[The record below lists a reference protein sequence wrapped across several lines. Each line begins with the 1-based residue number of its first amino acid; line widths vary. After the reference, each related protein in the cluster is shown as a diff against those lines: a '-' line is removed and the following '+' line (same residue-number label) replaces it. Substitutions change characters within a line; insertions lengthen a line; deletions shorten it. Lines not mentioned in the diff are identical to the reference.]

1 MREYLKAIGFSDLN
15 SRKKI
20 DELINEIKKNPS
32 RKNWFQI
39 DEEEAIFIY
48 EKDFAE
54 AVGIA
59 VIEVMDRDGYQV
71 TDHFYPYVRGANYLY
86 HEDLEFEHYT
96 DKEGYAG
103 ICDENNIGIP
113 LIFHVNNP
121 VDYLKIVYGKFH
133 DKINSITLSGMSKKG
148 MIILPVEKDEFQ
160 EREERKGNELR
171 NEMIDAA
178 KAGDIEAMEQLTL
191 EDMDTYTA
199 VSSRSKK
206 EDLFTIVTSYFMPHS
221 VECDKYSVLGKII
234 NVMEMQNSRT
244 KEIFYYLSVEC
255 NSIQI
260 EFTIA
265 KEDLMVGI
273 AGAAWIGSALIL
285 MLIAAVSRRIK
296 DIMVI
301 LILGMM
307 FSSGVGAVV
316 QILQYL
322 SNEAAL
328 KSFVVWTMGSLGDVT
343 LGQLGLLLPA
353 VVLGL
358 VLAVAVIKP
367 LNLLLLGENYARTMG
382 LDIRRSR
389 QLIFL
394 STTLLAGTVTAFCGP
409 IGFIGLAV
417 PHVARILFADADH
430 RILVPASILT
440 GIVVMLLCDV
450 LAKLLTFPINTITAL
465 LGIPIVIWVV
475 IRNKSIV

>member
-59 VIEVMDRDGYQV
+59 IIEVMDRDGYRV

-160 EREERKGNELR
+160 EREERKGN
-171 NEMIDAA
+171 
-178 KAGDIEAMEQLTL
+178 
-191 EDMDTYTA
+191 
-199 VSSRSKK
+199 
-206 EDLFTIVTSYFMPHS
+206 
-221 VECDKYSVLGKII
+221 
-234 NVMEMQNSRT
+234 
-244 KEIFYYLSVEC
+244 
-255 NSIQI
+255 
-260 EFTIA
+260 
-265 KEDLMVGI
+265 
-273 AGAAWIGSALIL
+273 
-285 MLIAAVSRRIK
+285 
-296 DIMVI
+296 
-301 LILGMM
+301 
-307 FSSGVGAVV
+307 
-316 QILQYL
+316 
-322 SNEAAL
+322 
-328 KSFVVWTMGSLGDVT
+328 
-343 LGQLGLLLPA
+343 
-353 VVLGL
+353 
-358 VLAVAVIKP
+358 
-367 LNLLLLGENYARTMG
+367 
-382 LDIRRSR
+382 
-389 QLIFL
+389 
-394 STTLLAGTVTAFCGP
+394 
-409 IGFIGLAV
+409 
-417 PHVARILFADADH
+417 
-430 RILVPASILT
+430 
-440 GIVVMLLCDV
+440 
-450 LAKLLTFPINTITAL
+450 
-465 LGIPIVIWVV
+465 
-475 IRNKSIV
+475 

>member
-54 AVGIA
+54 AAGIA
-59 VIEVMDRDGYQV
+59 VIEVMDRDGYRV

-178 KAGDIEAMEQLTL
+178 KAGDTVAL
-191 EDMDTYTA
+191 E
-199 VSSRSKK
+199 
-206 EDLFTIVTSYFMPHS
+206 L
-221 VECDKYSVLGKII
+221 VEKLG
-234 NVMEMQNSRT
+234 T
-244 KEIFYYLSVEC
+244 
-255 NSIQI
+255 
-260 EFTIA
+260 
-265 KEDLMVGI
+265 
-273 AGAAWIGSALIL
+273 
-285 MLIAAVSRRIK
+285 
-296 DIMVI
+296 
-301 LILGMM
+301 ILGGALASVACVADPEM
-307 FSSGVGAVV
+307 FVIGGGVSKAGQILLDVV
-316 QILQYL
+316 QKHFKERAFQAC
-322 SNEAAL
+322 EDT
-328 KSFVVWTMGSLGDVT
+328 KFVLASLGNDA
-343 LGQLGLLLPA
+343 GMYGCA
-353 VVLGL
+353 
-358 VLAVAVIKP
+358 K
-367 LNLLLLGENYARTMG
+367 M
-382 LDIRRSR
+382 
-389 QLIFL
+389 IF
-394 STTLLAGTVTAFCGP
+394 G
-409 IGFIGLAV
+409 
-417 PHVARILFADADH
+417 
-430 RILVPASILT
+430 
-440 GIVVMLLCDV
+440 
-450 LAKLLTFPINTITAL
+450 K
-465 LGIPIVIWVV
+465 
-475 IRNKSIV
+475 

>member
-59 VIEVMDRDGYQV
+59 VIEVMDRDGYRV

-178 KAGDIEAMEQLTL
+178 KAGDEMALEVMKTVSHYLGLALAQVALTV
-191 EDMDTYTA
+191 D
-199 VSSRSKK
+199 
-206 EDLFTIVTSYFMPHS
+206 P
-221 VECDKYSVLGKII
+221 
-234 NVMEMQNSRT
+234 
-244 KEIFYYLSVEC
+244 EIFVIGGGVSKAGQFLIDM
-255 NSIQI
+255 IQKDYDH
-260 EFTIA
+260 FTPISENKA
-265 KEDLMVGI
+265 KLGLATLGNDAGI
-273 AGAAWIGSALIL
+273 YGAA
-285 MLIAAVSRRIK
+285 R
-296 DIMVI
+296 
-301 LILGMM
+301 
-307 FSSGVGAVV
+307 
-316 QILQYL
+316 
-322 SNEAAL
+322 
-328 KSFVVWTMGSLGDVT
+328 
-343 LGQLGLLLPA
+343 
-353 VVLGL
+353 L
-358 VLAVAVIKP
+358 VL
-367 LNLLLLGENYARTMG
+367 
-382 LDIRRSR
+382 
-389 QLIFL
+389 
-394 STTLLAGTVTAFCGP
+394 
-409 IGFIGLAV
+409 
-417 PHVARILFADADH
+417 
-430 RILVPASILT
+430 
-440 GIVVMLLCDV
+440 
-450 LAKLLTFPINTITAL
+450 
-465 LGIPIVIWVV
+465 
-475 IRNKSIV
+475 

>member
-59 VIEVMDRDGYQV
+59 VIEVMDRDGYRV

-178 KAGDIEAMEQLTL
+178 KAGDIEAMEQLKAGKAIQRTGWGNAKIQAVQL
-191 EDMDTYTA
+191 ENGQYQIFA
-199 VSSRSKK
+199 SG
-206 EDLFTIVTSYFMPHS
+206 DLTP
-221 VECDKYSVLGKII
+221 
-234 NVMEMQNSRT
+234 EM
-244 KEIFYYLSVEC
+244 
-255 NSIQI
+255 
-260 EFTIA
+260 
-265 KEDLMVGI
+265 
-273 AGAAWIGSALIL
+273 
-285 MLIAAVSRRIK
+285 
-296 DIMVI
+296 
-301 LILGMM
+301 
-307 FSSGVGAVV
+307 
-316 QILQYL
+316 
-322 SNEAAL
+322 
-328 KSFVVWTMGSLGDVT
+328 
-343 LGQLGLLLPA
+343 
-353 VVLGL
+353 L
-358 VLAVAVIKP
+358 VL
-367 LNLLLLGENYARTMG
+367 
-382 LDIRRSR
+382 
-389 QLIFL
+389 L
-394 STTLLAGTVTAFCGP
+394 SGDYETKTEETE
-409 IGFIGLAV
+409 
-417 PHVARILFADADH
+417 
-430 RILVPASILT
+430 
-440 GIVVMLLCDV
+440 
-450 LAKLLTFPINTITAL
+450 
-465 LGIPIVIWVV
+465 
-475 IRNKSIV
+475 

>member
-20 DELINEIKKNPS
+20 DELIYEIKKNPS

-59 VIEVMDRDGYQV
+59 VIEVMDRDGYRV

-133 DKINSITLSGMSKKG
+133 DKVNSITLSGMSKKG

-178 KAGDIEAMEQLTL
+178 KAGDQSDIT
-191 EDMDTYTA
+191 
-199 VSSRSKK
+199 
-206 EDLFTIVTSYFMPHS
+206 
-221 VECDKYSVLGKII
+221 
-234 NVMEMQNSRT
+234 RT
-244 KEIFYYLSVEC
+244 
-255 NSIQI
+255 
-260 EFTIA
+260 
-265 KEDLMVGI
+265 
-273 AGAAWIGSALIL
+273 
-285 MLIAAVSRRIK
+285 
-296 DIMVI
+296 
-301 LILGMM
+301 
-307 FSSGVGAVV
+307 
-316 QILQYL
+316 
-322 SNEAAL
+322 
-328 KSFVVWTMGSLGDVT
+328 
-343 LGQLGLLLPA
+343 
-353 VVLGL
+353 
-358 VLAVAVIKP
+358 
-367 LNLLLLGENYARTMG
+367 
-382 LDIRRSR
+382 
-389 QLIFL
+389 
-394 STTLLAGTVTAFCGP
+394 
-409 IGFIGLAV
+409 
-417 PHVARILFADADH
+417 
-430 RILVPASILT
+430 
-440 GIVVMLLCDV
+440 
-450 LAKLLTFPINTITAL
+450 
-465 LGIPIVIWVV
+465 
-475 IRNKSIV
+475 

>member
-59 VIEVMDRDGYQV
+59 VIEVMDRDGYRV

-178 KAGDIEAMEQLTL
+178 KAIAKEAGFEVKWVDLPFDSLLGSIEAGDIEAMEQLTL

-265 KEDLMVGI
+265 KEDLMGEPKVGRRFK
-273 AGAAWIGSALIL
+273 GIL
-285 MLIAAVSRRIK
+285 W
-296 DIMVI
+296 
-301 LILGMM
+301 
-307 FSSGVGAVV
+307 
-316 QILQYL
+316 LQ
-322 SNEAAL
+322 
-328 KSFVVWTMGSLGDVT
+328 
-343 LGQLGLLLPA
+343 
-353 VVLGL
+353 
-358 VLAVAVIKP
+358 
-367 LNLLLLGENYARTMG
+367 GEVDC
-382 LDIRRSR
+382 L
-389 QLIFL
+389 
-394 STTLLAGTVTAFCGP
+394 
-409 IGFIGLAV
+409 
-417 PHVARILFADADH
+417 
-430 RILVPASILT
+430 
-440 GIVVMLLCDV
+440 
-450 LAKLLTFPINTITAL
+450 
-465 LGIPIVIWVV
+465 
-475 IRNKSIV
+475 